1 MRVAAIQHDIVWE
14 DRDANYGRLAPMI
27 AAAASAGARLVAL
40 TEMFATGFSMDASRI
55 AEPRDGPSSRFLR
68 EQARVN
74 DVYVCGSIAECVPGV
89 DRPYNTF
96 VLAGPDGVVLRYDKI
111 HPFTYSG
118 EHEHYSAGS
127 ARVTV
132 AVEGVALSPFVCYDL
147 RFADELWDL
156 AARTDLYVVVA
167 NWPESRRL
175 HWQVLLRAR
184 AIETQAYVLGVN
196 RVGTGGRLTYAG
208 DSCVIDPLGEVL
220 AFAAGG
226 ETLVLA
232 DVDPEI
238 VRATR
243 ERFPFLADRRTGED
257 RPVS

>member
-1 MRVAAIQHDIVWE
+1 MRVAAVQHDIVWE
-14 DRDANYGRLAPMI
+14 DREANYARLAPMI
-27 AAAASAGARLVAL
+27 HAAAAAGARLVAL
-40 TEMFATGFSMDASRI
+40 TEMFATGFSMDAARV
-55 AEPRDGPSSRFLR
+55 AEPRDGPSSQFLC
-68 EQARVN
+68 EQARANGVW
-74 DVYVCGSIAECVPGV
+74 VCGSIAERALGV

-96 VLAGPDGVVLRYDKI
+96 VLAAPGGVLHRYDKI

-118 EHEHYSAGS
+118 EHEHYSAGTEL
-127 ARVTV
+127 VTV
-132 AVEGVALSPFVCYDL
+132 DVDGLAVSPFVCYDL
-147 RFADELWDL
+147 RFADELWPL
-156 AARTDLYVVVA
+156 APSTDLYIVVA

-184 AIETQAYVLGVN
+184 AIENQAYVVGVN

-220 AFAAGG
+220 ASAAGG

-232 DVDPEI
+232 DVDPGV

-243 ERFPFLADRRTGED
+243 ERFPFLTDRRMGGD

>member
-1 MRVAAIQHDIVWE
+1 M
-14 DRDANYGRLAPMI
+14 
-27 AAAASAGARLVAL
+27 
-40 TEMFATGFSMDASRI
+40 
-55 AEPRDGPSSRFLR
+55 
-68 EQARVN
+68 
-74 DVYVCGSIAECVPGV
+74 
-89 DRPYNTF
+89 
-96 VLAGPDGVVLRYDKI
+96 
-111 HPFTYSG
+111 
-118 EHEHYSAGS
+118 
-127 ARVTV
+127 
-132 AVEGVALSPFVCYDL
+132 
-147 RFADELWDL
+147 
-156 AARTDLYVVVA
+156 
-167 NWPESRRL
+167 
-175 HWQVLLRAR
+175 
-184 AIETQAYVLGVN
+184 N